1 MKCDSFN
8 SDSSISEDHQNRKM
22 KSYSRVQSEVKPND
36 KKDNFNLK
44 IADYLHP
51 LDILSKPV
59 VKETDKMDSEKL

>member
-1 MKCDSFN
+1 
-8 SDSSISEDHQNRKM
+8 M